1 MKVFIAGARS
11 ITVIDQYAAEKLSS
25 ICDKRF
31 SILIGDCYGIDALV
45 QSYLAQRDYSDVTV
59 YASNGIVRNNVG
71 QWPTMNVAVESS
83 ARGFDFFRQKDVAMA
98 NDADLGYM
106 IWDGNSKGTLYN
118 IITLAQQEKTT
129 VVYLPNEG
137 RVTVIC
143 SMDDLSNFSSEFSE
157 NAKREYSRFSQK
169 EALKHKPS
177 FKQMAMFQ

>member
-11 ITVIDQYAAEKLSS
+11 ITVIDQYATEKLCS

-31 SILIGDCYGIDALV
+31 SILIGDCYGIDTLV
-45 QSYLAQRDYSDVTV
+45 QAYLAQRNYSDVTV

-71 QWPTMNVAVESS
+71 KWPTMNVAVESN

-98 NDADLGYM
+98 KDADLGFM

-118 IITLAQQEKTT
+118 IITLAQQEKMT

-137 RVTVIC
+137 RVKVIR

-157 NAKREYSRFSQK
+157 AAKREYSRFSQK
-169 EALKHKPS
+169 EALRRRS
-177 FKQMAMFQ
+177 SLKQIAMFQ